1 MSGST
6 PAFPSSTPYGSVQP
20 VGPVSRPRQVQIAFW
35 LFIAA
40 AAVGL
45 IGLIVSVAT
54 FPSIRDTALKQID
67 AQGTSDVLDPST
79 VDAIVTTSFVVG
91 IVFAVLWIALYV
103 LFAIFVRKGH
113 GWARWVFVALSV
125 LSLFGILG
133 QYGLGA
139 LQAACLVAGTL
150 LTLIPVASRQFFAA
164 ARANRLAKRNAA

>member
-6 PAFPSSTPYGSVQP
+6 PAFPASTPYGAPQP
-20 VGPVSRPRQVQIAFW
+20 VGPVARPKQVEIAFW
-35 LFIAA
+35 LFLGAA
-40 AAVGL
+40 LVSL
-45 IGLIVSVAT
+45 ISLIVSVAT
-54 FPSIRDTALKQID
+54 FPAVRDTALKQID
-67 AQGTSDVLDPST
+67 AQGNSDVLDPST
-79 VDAIVTTSFVVG
+79 IDAIVTTSFVVG

-113 GWARWVFVALSV
+113 GWARWVFVALSA

-139 LQAACLVAGTL
+139 LQAALLIAGTL

-164 ARANRLAKRNAA
+164 ARANRLAKRNVA